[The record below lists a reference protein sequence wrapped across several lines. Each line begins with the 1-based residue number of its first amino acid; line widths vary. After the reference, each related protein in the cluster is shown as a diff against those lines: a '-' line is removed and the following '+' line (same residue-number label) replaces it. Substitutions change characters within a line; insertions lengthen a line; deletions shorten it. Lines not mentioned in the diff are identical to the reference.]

1 MGEGTSIDFEEP
13 VVITIQCDSDGWVM
27 QVDKLLHITL
37 NFEDVLV
44 TKMMWT
50 TGVGVVAK
58 VDKVAPQVNEDL
70 AFPHYLHQ
78 VDHTMVNIQAMI
90 V

>member
-27 QVDKLLHITL
+27 QVDKLLHITF

-44 TKMMWT
+44 TKMM
-50 TGVGVVAK
+50 
-58 VDKVAPQVNEDL
+58 
-70 AFPHYLHQ
+70 
-78 VDHTMVNIQAMI
+78 
-90 V
+90 